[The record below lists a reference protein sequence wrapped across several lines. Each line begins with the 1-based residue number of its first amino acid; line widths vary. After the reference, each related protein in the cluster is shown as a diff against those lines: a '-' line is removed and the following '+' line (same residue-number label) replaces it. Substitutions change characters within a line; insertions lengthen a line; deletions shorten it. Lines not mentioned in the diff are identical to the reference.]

1 MMKRVAVTV
10 ALLLALGG
18 LGGSLAVAKDV
29 MLGISLEHLGN
40 PFYATLKKAA
50 EEQAKKSGVNLI
62 TLGVKYSTDI
72 ESQIRLLEDFI
83 AKQVDVV
90 GYAAVDS
97 DAIVST
103 LKKVQKAGIP
113 IISVDTKAR
122 WDGDACYIS
131 TDNFVGGYLGG
142 LWLSEAVG
150 KGGRIGIVEG
160 TPSYVNELRKKGFF
174 DALKRYPAVE
184 VRVIVAANWRRDLG
198 LKVTE
203 DLITGFPDL
212 EGIFF
217 LNDEMAMGGIQ
228 ALRAAGRDDVVTLG
242 YNGSPDAVEAVY
254 EGRLGADVVQF
265 PERMGQL
272 FVLKAL
278 ELLEG
283 KKLPEYINSGVGV
296 IDTSMAQKTYQII
309 TGEFMK

>member
-1 MMKRVAVTV
+1 M
-10 ALLLALGG
+10 
-18 LGGSLAVAKDV
+18 
-29 MLGISLEHLGN
+29 
-40 PFYATLKKAA
+40 
-50 EEQAKKSGVNLI
+50 
-62 TLGVKYSTDI
+62 
-72 ESQIRLLEDFI
+72 
-83 AKQVDVV
+83 
-90 GYAAVDS
+90 
-97 DAIVST
+97 
-103 LKKVQKAGIP
+103 
-113 IISVDTKAR
+113 
-122 WDGDACYIS
+122 
-131 TDNFVGGYLGG
+131 
-142 LWLSEAVG
+142 
-150 KGGRIGIVEG
+150 
-160 TPSYVNELRKKGFF
+160 
-174 DALKRYPAVE
+174 
-184 VRVIVAANWRRDLG
+184 IVAANWRRDLG